1 MAKKGGTLKRL
12 VLYLILL
19 VLVGVI
25 FALLGGGKLLKSA
38 GTKTEE
44 IKGKIEKGAT
54 SVEKTV
60 EKVKEDIKPGEKKEE
75 KK

>member
-1 MAKKGGTLKRL
+1 MAQKSGTLKRL

-19 VLVGVI
+19 VLVVII

-38 GTKTEE
+38 GSKTEE

-54 SVEKTV
+54 NVEKTV
-60 EKVKEDIKPGEKKEE
+60 EKMKQDIKPGEKK
-75 KK
+75 

>member
-1 MAKKGGTLKRL
+1 MAQKGGFKRFVLIL
-12 VLYLILL
+12 VLLALA
-19 VLVGVI
+19 VVA

-54 SVEKTV
+54 TVEKTV
-60 EKVKEDIKPGEKKEE
+60 KKLKEDVKPGEKK
-75 KK
+75 